1 MLIKNVCLTD
11 IRLKMVSKA
20 NETVDE
26 RLKNENDI
34 KHKSITCHEINFH
47 QNHRIMT

>member
-34 KHKSITCHEINFH
+34 RHKVLRVMKLTFIKTIE
-47 QNHRIMT
+47 